1 MRYLIIVMLC
11 LLVGSCEKDI
21 TIQLDPSMSR
31 LVVDATIE
39 NGRPP
44 MVFLSKSLD
53 YFSKIDP
60 AVLSSSFVR
69 NAKVR
74 ISDGSTDV
82 LLKEDSIKNST
93 GTKIFFYTTSG
104 PSLSFLGKLKSSY
117 SIVIEAEGKIYNAT
131 TTIPE
136 TTRKIDSLWWEKVPL
151 AKDSNRAKVVIRATD
166 RPGLGDYIRFFTK
179 VGQQPFLPGF
189 NSVFDDQVI
198 DGQQYTVPVDKGFDK
213 NTQFSD
219 STSFFR
225 RGDTVV
231 IKLCNIDKQTND
243 FWRTSEFNFQSVGN
257 PFSSPIRILSNISND
272 ALGYFG
278 GYGCQYRTLIIP
290 R

>member
-1 MRYLIIVMLC
+1 MRYLIIVLLC

-69 NAKVR
+69 NAKIR

-82 LLKEDSIKNST
+82 LLKEDSIKNSS

-117 SIVIEAEGKIYNAT
+117 SIAIEAEGKLYNAT

-136 TTRKIDSLWWEKVPL
+136 TNRRIDSLWWEKVPS
-151 AKDSNRAKVVIRATD
+151 AKDSNRVRVVIRATD
-166 RPGLGDYIRFFTK
+166 KPGLGDYIRFFTK

-189 NSVFDDQVI
+189 NSVFDDQII

-231 IKLCNIDKQTND
+231 IKLCNIDKQTYD

>member
-1 MRYLIIVMLC
+1 MRYLIIVLLC

-82 LLKEDSIKNST
+82 LLKEDSIKNIS

-117 SIVIEAEGKIYNAT
+117 SIAIETEGKVYNAT

-136 TTRKIDSLWWEKVPL
+136 TNRRIDSLWWEKVPS
-151 AKDSNRAKVVIRATD
+151 AKDSNRVRVVIRATD
-166 RPGLGDYIRFFTK
+166 KPGLGDYIRFFTK

-189 NSVFDDQVI
+189 NSVFDDQII

-219 STSFFR
+219 STSFFK

-231 IKLCNIDKQTND
+231 IKLCNIDKQTYD

>member
-1 MRYLIIVMLC
+1 MRYLIIALLC
-11 LLVGSCEKDI
+11 LSVGSCEKDI
-21 TIQLDPSMSR
+21 TIQLDPSVSR

-74 ISDGSTDV
+74 ISDGSTEV
-82 LLKEDSIKNST
+82 LLKEDSIKNT
-93 GTKIFFYTTSG
+93 AGNKIFFYTTSG

-117 SIVIEAEGKIYNAT
+117 SIVIEAEGKVYNAS

-151 AKDSNRAKVVIRATD
+151 AKDSNRVKVVIRATD

-198 DGQQYTVPVDKGFDK
+198 DGQQYTIPVDKGFDK

-219 STSFFR
+219 STSYFK
-225 RGDTVV
+225 RGDTVM
-231 IKLCNIDKQTND
+231 IKVCNIDKQTYD

>member
-1 MRYLIIVMLC
+1 MRYLIIILFC
-11 LLVGSCEKDI
+11 LLIVSCEKNINI
-21 TIQLDPSMSR
+21 TLDASQSR

-74 ISDGSTDV
+74 ITDGTTEV
-82 LLKEDSIKNST
+82 LLREDSIKIST
-93 GTKIFFYTTSG
+93 GNKIYFYTTAG

-117 SIVIEAEGKIYNAT
+117 SMVIEAEGKVYSAT

-151 AKDSNRAKVVIRATD
+151 AKDSNRVNVMIRAKD
-166 RPGLGDYIRFFTK
+166 KPGLGDYIRFFTK
-179 VGQQPFLPGF
+179 LGQQPFFPGF
-189 NSVFDDQVI
+189 NSVFDDQII
-198 DGQQYTVPVDKGFDK
+198 DGLQYTVPVDKGFDK

-219 STSFFR
+219 STSYFK
-225 RGDTVV
+225 RGDTVM
-231 IKLCNIDKQTND
+231 IKLCNIDKQTYD

-257 PFSSPIRILSNISND
+257 PFSSPIRILSNINND

-278 GYGCQYRTLIIP
+278 GYGCQYRTIIIP

>member
-1 MRYLIIVMLC
+1 MRNLLIALLC
-11 LLVGSCEKDI
+11 LMMVGCEKDI
-21 TIQLDPSMSR
+21 DIQLDPSLTR

-60 AVLSSSFVR
+60 SVLSSSFVH
-69 NAKVR
+69 NAKIR
-74 ISDGSTDV
+74 INDGSTEV

-93 GTKIFFYTTSG
+93 GSKIYFYTTFG
-104 PSLSFLGKLKSSY
+104 QSLSFLGKLKSSY
-117 SIVIEAEGKIYNAT
+117 SLVIESEGKIYNAS

-151 AKDSNRAKVVIRATD
+151 AKDSNRVKVVIKATD

-198 DGQQYTVPVDKGFDK
+198 DGQQYIIPVDKGFDK
-213 NTQFSD
+213 NTQFTD
-219 STSFFR
+219 STTYFK
-225 RGDTVV
+225 RGDTVT
-231 IKLCNIDKQTND
+231 IKLCNIDKQTYD

>member
-1 MRYLIIVMLC
+1 MRYLIIILFC
-11 LLVGSCEKDI
+11 LLIVSCEKNINI
-21 TIQLDPSMSR
+21 TLDASQSR

-74 ISDGSTDV
+74 ITDGTTEV
-82 LLKEDSIKNST
+82 LLREDSIKIST
-93 GTKIFFYTTSG
+93 GNKIYFYTTAG

-117 SIVIEAEGKIYNAT
+117 SMVIEAEGNVYSAT

-151 AKDSNRAKVVIRATD
+151 AKDSNRVNVMIRAKD
-166 RPGLGDYIRFFTK
+166 KPGLGDYIRFFTK
-179 VGQQPFLPGF
+179 LGQQPFFPGF
-189 NSVFDDQVI
+189 NSVFDDQII
-198 DGQQYTVPVDKGFDK
+198 DGLQYTVPVDKGFDK
-213 NTQFSD
+213 NTPFSD
-219 STSFFR
+219 STSYFK
-225 RGDTVV
+225 RGDTVM
-231 IKLCNIDKQTND
+231 IKLCNIDKQTYD

-257 PFSSPIRILSNISND
+257 PFSSPIRILSNINND

-278 GYGCQYRTLIIP
+278 GYGCQYRTIIIP

>member
-1 MRYLIIVMLC
+1 MRYFIILFFC
-11 LLVGSCEKDI
+11 LLAASCEKDI
-21 TIQLDPSMSR
+21 NIQLDPSMSR

-74 ISDGSTDV
+74 ISDGSTEV

-93 GTKIFFYTTSG
+93 GTKIYFYTTSG
-104 PSLSFLGKLKSSY
+104 QSLTFLGKLKSTY
-117 SIVIEAEGKIYNAT
+117 SIVIEAEGNVYNAK

-136 TTRKIDSLWWEKVPL
+136 TTRKIDSIWWEKVPL
-151 AKDSNRAKVVIRATD
+151 AKDSNRVKVMIKATD

-179 VGQQPFLPGF
+179 AGQQPFLPGF

-198 DGQQYTVPVDKGFDK
+198 DGQQYSVPVDKGFDK

-219 STSFFR
+219 STSYFK
-225 RGDTVV
+225 RGDTVM
-231 IKLCNIDKQTND
+231 IKLCNIDRQTYD

-278 GYGCQYRTLIIP
+278 GYGCQYRTIIIP

>member
-1 MRYLIIVMLC
+1 MRYLIIALLC
-11 LLVGSCEKDI
+11 LSVGSCEKDI
-21 TIQLDPSMSR
+21 TIQLDPSVSR

-74 ISDGSTDV
+74 ISDGSTEV
-82 LLKEDSIKNST
+82 LLKEDSIKNT
-93 GTKIFFYTTSG
+93 AGNKIFFYTTSG

-117 SIVIEAEGKIYNAT
+117 SIVIEAEGKVYNAST
-131 TTIPE
+131 SIPE

-151 AKDSNRAKVVIRATD
+151 AKDSNRVKVVIRATD

-198 DGQQYTVPVDKGFDK
+198 DGQQYTIPVDKGFDK

-219 STSFFR
+219 STSYFK
-225 RGDTVV
+225 RGDTVM
-231 IKLCNIDKQTND
+231 IKVCNIDKQTYD

-278 GYGCQYRTLIIP
+278 GYGCQYRTIIIP

>member
-1 MRYLIIVMLC
+1 MRYLIIALLC
-11 LLVGSCEKDI
+11 LSVGSCEKDI
-21 TIQLDPSMSR
+21 TIQLDPSVSR

-74 ISDGSTDV
+74 ISDGSTEV
-82 LLKEDSIKNST
+82 LLKEDSIKNT
-93 GTKIFFYTTSG
+93 AGNKIFFYTTSG

-117 SIVIEAEGKIYNAT
+117 SIVIEAEGKVYNAST
-131 TTIPE
+131 SIPE

-151 AKDSNRAKVVIRATD
+151 AKDSNRVKVVIRATD

-198 DGQQYTVPVDKGFDK
+198 DGQQYTIPVDKGFDK

-219 STSFFR
+219 STSYFK
-225 RGDTVV
+225 RGDTVM
-231 IKLCNIDKQTND
+231 IKVCNIDKQTYD

>member
-1 MRYLIIVMLC
+1 MRYFIILFFC
-11 LLVGSCEKDI
+11 LLAASCEKDI
-21 TIQLDPSMSR
+21 NIQLDPSMSR

-74 ISDGSTDV
+74 ISDGSTEV
-82 LLKEDSIKNST
+82 LLKEDSIKNSN
-93 GTKIFFYTTSG
+93 GTKIYFYTTSG
-104 PSLSFLGKLKSSY
+104 QSLTFLGKLKSSY
-117 SIVIEAEGKIYNAT
+117 SIVIEAEGNVYNAK

-151 AKDSNRAKVVIRATD
+151 AKDSNRVKVMIKATD

-179 VGQQPFLPGF
+179 AGQQPFLPGF

-198 DGQQYTVPVDKGFDK
+198 DGQQYSVPVDKGFDK

-219 STSFFR
+219 STSYFK
-225 RGDTVV
+225 RGDTVM
-231 IKLCNIDKQTND
+231 IKLCNIDRQTYD

-278 GYGCQYRTLIIP
+278 GYGCQYRTIIIP

>member
-1 MRYLIIVMLC
+1 MSLLC
-11 LLVGSCEKDI
+11 LTAAGCEKDI
-21 TIQLDPSMSR
+21 DIQLDPSMTR

-60 AVLSSSFVR
+60 SVLSSSFVH
-69 NAKVR
+69 NARIR
-74 ISDGSTDV
+74 ISDGSTEV

-93 GTKIFFYTTSG
+93 GTKVYFYTTSG
-104 PSLSFLGKLKSSY
+104 LSMTFLGKLKSSY
-117 SIVIEAEGKIYNAT
+117 NLVIEAEGKVYNAT

-151 AKDSNRAKVVIRATD
+151 AKDSNRVKVVIRATD

-179 VGQQPFLPGF
+179 VGQQPFFPGF

-198 DGQQYTVPVDKGFDK
+198 DGQQYTIPIDKGFDK

-219 STSFFR
+219 STTYFK
-225 RGDTVV
+225 RGDTVT
-231 IKLCNIDKQTND
+231 IKLCNIDKQTYD

-257 PFSSPIRILSNISND
+257 PFSSPIRILSNINSD

>member
-1 MRYLIIVMLC
+1 MRYLIIILFC
-11 LLVGSCEKDI
+11 LLIVSCEKNINI
-21 TIQLDPSMSR
+21 TLDASQSR

-74 ISDGSTDV
+74 ITDGTTEV
-82 LLKEDSIKNST
+82 LLREDSIKIST
-93 GTKIFFYTTSG
+93 GNKIYFYTTAG

-117 SIVIEAEGKIYNAT
+117 SMVIEAEGKVYSAT
-131 TTIPE
+131 TTIPK

-151 AKDSNRAKVVIRATD
+151 AKDSNRVNVMIRAKD
-166 RPGLGDYIRFFTK
+166 KPGLGDYIRFFTK
-179 VGQQPFLPGF
+179 LGQQPFFPGF
-189 NSVFDDQVI
+189 NSVFDDQII
-198 DGQQYTVPVDKGFDK
+198 DGLQYTVPVDKGFDK
-213 NTQFSD
+213 NTPFSD
-219 STSFFR
+219 STSYFK
-225 RGDTVV
+225 RGDTVM
-231 IKLCNIDKQTND
+231 IKLCNIDKQTYD

-257 PFSSPIRILSNISND
+257 PFSSPIRILSNINND

-278 GYGCQYRTLIIP
+278 GYGCQYRTIIIP

>member
-1 MRYLIIVMLC
+1 MRYSIIVLLC

-21 TIQLDPSMSR
+21 TIQLDPSVSR

-60 AVLSSSFVR
+60 AVLSSSFIR

-117 SIVIEAEGKIYNAT
+117 SIVIEAEGKVYNAT

-231 IKLCNIDKQTND
+231 IKLCNIDKQTYD

>member
-1 MRYLIIVMLC
+1 MRYLIIILFC
-11 LLVGSCEKDI
+11 LLIVSCEKNINI
-21 TIQLDPSMSR
+21 TLDASQSR

-74 ISDGSTDV
+74 ITDGTTEV
-82 LLKEDSIKNST
+82 LLREDSFKIST
-93 GTKIFFYTTSG
+93 GNKIYFYTTAG

-117 SIVIEAEGKIYNAT
+117 SMVIEAEGKVYSAT

-151 AKDSNRAKVVIRATD
+151 AKDSNRVNVMIRAKD
-166 RPGLGDYIRFFTK
+166 KPGLGDYIRFFTK
-179 VGQQPFLPGF
+179 LGQQPFFPGF
-189 NSVFDDQVI
+189 NSVFDDQII
-198 DGQQYTVPVDKGFDK
+198 DGLQYTVPVDKGFDK
-213 NTQFSD
+213 NTPFSD
-219 STSFFR
+219 STSYFK
-225 RGDTVV
+225 RGDTVM
-231 IKLCNIDKQTND
+231 IKLCNIDKQTYD

-257 PFSSPIRILSNISND
+257 PFSSPIRILSNINND

-278 GYGCQYRTLIIP
+278 GYGCQYRTIIIP

>member
-1 MRYLIIVMLC
+1 
-11 LLVGSCEKDI
+11 
-21 TIQLDPSMSR
+21 
-31 LVVDATIE
+31 
-39 NGRPP
+39 

-60 AVLSSSFVR
+60 AVLSSSFVH

-93 GTKIFFYTTSG
+93 GTKIYFYTIAG
-104 PSLSFLGKLKSSY
+104 QSLPFLGKLKSSY
-117 SIVIEAEGKIYNAT
+117 SITIEADGKVYNAK

-136 TTRKIDSLWWEKVPL
+136 ITRKIDSLWWEKVPL
-151 AKDSNRAKVVIRATD
+151 AKDSNRVKVVVRATD
-166 RPGLGDYIRFFTK
+166 KPGLGDYIRFFTK

-198 DGQQYTVPVDKGFDK
+198 DGQQYTIPVDKGFDK
-213 NTQFSD
+213 NAQFSD
-219 STSFFR
+219 STSYFK
-225 RGDTVV
+225 RGDTVM
-231 IKLCNIDKQTND
+231 IKVCNIDKQTYD

-257 PFSSPIRILSNISND
+257 PFSSPIRILSNINND

-278 GYGCQYRTLIIP
+278 GYGCQYKTIIIP

>member
-1 MRYLIIVMLC
+1 MVLLC
-11 LLVGSCEKDI
+11 LTIASCEKDI
-21 TIQLDPSMSR
+21 DIQLDPSLTR
-31 LVVDATIE
+31 LVLDATIE

-53 YFSKIDP
+53 YFSKID
-60 AVLSSSFVR
+60 ASVLSSSFVH
-69 NAKVR
+69 NARIR
-74 ISDGSTDV
+74 ISDGSTEV

-93 GTKIFFYTTSG
+93 GTKIYFYTTSG
-104 PSLSFLGKLKSSY
+104 LSMNFLGKLKSSY
-117 SIVIEAEGKIYNAT
+117 SMIVEAEGKTYNAT

-151 AKDSNRAKVVIRATD
+151 AKDSNRVKVVIRATD

-198 DGQQYTVPVDKGFDK
+198 DGQQYTIPVDKGFDK

-219 STSFFR
+219 STSYFK
-225 RGDTVV
+225 RGDTVM
-231 IKLCNIDKQTND
+231 IKVCNIDKQTYD

-257 PFSSPIRILSNISND
+257 PFSSPIRILTNINND

-278 GYGCQYRTLIIP
+278 GYGCQYRTLIIQ

>member
-1 MRYLIIVMLC
+1 MLC